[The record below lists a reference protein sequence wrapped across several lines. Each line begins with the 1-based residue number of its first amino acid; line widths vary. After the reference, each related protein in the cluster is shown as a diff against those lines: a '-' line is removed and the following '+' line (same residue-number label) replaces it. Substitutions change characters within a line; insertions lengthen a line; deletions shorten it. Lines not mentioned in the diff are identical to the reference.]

1 MRHSLRNPFAM
12 AALYFVVF
20 FVVMLS
26 YGYYQA
32 AFETHEPFEFDLF
45 KNLGLPAFTAIV
57 GYVTAKF
64 GKR

>member
-12 AALYFVVF
+12 AALYFAIF

-32 AFETHEPFEFDLF
+32 AFVTHTPFEFDLF
-45 KNLGLPAFTAIV
+45 KNLGLPVFTAIV

>member
-1 MRHSLRNPFAM
+1 M
-12 AALYFVVF
+12 AALYFAIF
-20 FVVMLS
+20 FVIMLS

-32 AFETHEPFEFDLF
+32 AFVTHEPFEFDLF